1 MKNLAIR
8 VGNKNIVAY
17 TLESFP
23 LSKDLFK
30 NSQIHLSVN
39 GRHENLD
46 RNCLEY
52 KRLTEEKMKNLA
64 FRYGKADI
72 LI

>member
-23 LSKDLFK
+23 LSKDLFE
-30 NSQIHLSVN
+30 NSQKYISVN
-39 GRHENLD
+39 VQHENLD
-46 RNCLEY
+46 RGCLQY
-52 KRLTEEKMKNLA
+52 KRLTREK
-64 FRYGKADI
+64 
-72 LI
+72 